1 MRAFLA
7 TLVLI
12 IGIAAAGIYASAFIV
27 HQNEQALVLRF
38 GEPKRVVAEPGL
50 NWKVPFLDTVD
61 FFDKRILDI
70 DTAPQEVT
78 ASDQKRI
85 SVDAFARYRIVDP
98 LLFFQTIRDERNARS
113 RLEPIIISALRRV
126 LGGATFQDLVRDK
139 RELLMKRIAQQVNEE
154 GKDFGLQVVD
164 VRIKR
169 ADLPKANSE
178 SVFARMR
185 AEREREAA
193 EFRANGAAEANRLRA
208 TADREVTVIK
218 AEAFRKSEQIRG
230 EGDGERNRIFAE
242 AYGRDPE
249 FFAFYRSMQSYEQSL
264 RSGDTRFVISPD
276 SDKFREYFR
285 YFSDPT
291 LAPPQSGATTQPRR

>member
-1 MRAFLA
+1 MRAFIA
-7 TLVLI
+7 SVVLLL
-12 IGIAAAGIYASAFIV
+12 GAAAAAVYAAAFIV

-38 GEPKRVVAEPGL
+38 GEPIRVVSQPGL
-50 NWKVPFLDTVD
+50 NWKVPFFDTVD

-85 SVDAFARYRIVDP
+85 VVDAFARYRVVDP
-98 LLFFQTIRDERNARS
+98 LLFYQTIRDERNARS
-113 RLEPIIISALRRV
+113 RLEPIIVSAMRRV
-126 LGGATFQDLVRDK
+126 LGAATFQDLVRDK
-139 RELLMKRIAQQVNEE
+139 RETLMRRIAQQVNDE

-193 EFRANGAAEANRLRA
+193 EFRANGAAEANRIRA
-208 TADREVTVIK
+208 TADREVTIIK
-218 AEAFRKSEQIRG
+218 AEAFRKSEQTRG

-264 RSGDTRFVISPD
+264 KSGDTRFVISPD
-276 SDKFREYFR
+276 SDKFKEYFR

-291 LAPPQSGATTQPRR
+291 LAPAQSGTAGQPRR